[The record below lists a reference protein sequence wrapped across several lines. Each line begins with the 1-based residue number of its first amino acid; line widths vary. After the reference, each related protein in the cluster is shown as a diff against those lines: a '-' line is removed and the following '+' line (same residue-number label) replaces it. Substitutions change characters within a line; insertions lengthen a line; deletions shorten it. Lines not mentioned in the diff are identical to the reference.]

1 MKNITKFILTG
12 SVALLMASCAADSEK
27 PVVDIHDPLADA
39 IIEVGSEFHLDFSIT
54 DNDELNQLKVD
65 IHGDH
70 DGHTHGKLAEVFPA
84 FDTIIIENISGN
96 AVDRHMDITI
106 PAGAWPG
113 PYHIT
118 VYATDKSGNEG
129 MAMVK
134 IKVRNSI
141 DLLAPVV
148 NITAPGDGSTLSST
162 FTVTATI
169 TDKLSDGTTDGEI
182 RQIEVLLVSGSQK
195 FSLGKYDEVSNFS
208 GAFDQVTGQF
218 SRSFNL
224 PSGITS
230 GTWELEVEAYDSYFN
245 KSHGHIDVIVP

>member
-1 MKNITKFILTG
+1 MKNIIKFIAT
-12 SVALLMASCAADSEK
+12 SSTLMFLSSCASDTEK
-27 PVVDIHDPLADA
+27 PVIDIHEPLANA
-39 IIEVGSEFHLDFSIT
+39 IVEVGSDFHLDFSIT
-54 DNDELNQLKVD
+54 DNDALSQFKVD

-70 DGHTHGKLAEVFPA
+70 DGHTHGKLTEVLPA

-96 AVDRHMDITI
+96 AIDRHIDITI

-113 PYHIT
+113 PYHIS

-129 MAMVK
+129 MATRSIV
-134 IKVRNSI
+134 VRNSI

-148 NITAPGDGSTLSST
+148 NITAPADGSTLSNT
-162 FTVTATI
+162 FTVTASI

-182 RQIEVLLVSGSQK
+182 RMIEVSLVSGNQK
-195 FSLGKYDEVSNFS
+195 FSLGKYDEVTNFS
-208 GAFDQVTGQF
+208 GAFNQATGQF

-224 PSGITS
+224 PSWITS

-245 KSHGHIDVIVP
+245 KSHGHIDVIIP